1 LYLVSK
7 LKEFKFDPSLR
18 TGKGQEI
25 IPPPYFTDR
34 TIPFNYFYEQ
44 NPYVREQGKD
54 EHGKPI
60 IVNVQSGLAQTYGH
74 YIDHD
79 QYPVP
84 AGPTKNVANSR
95 QVPKDLLE
103 RTRAALDERPIWT
116 RRALIQRVAPY
127 YSDNS
132 LKIAI
137 QLVGYQFKGG
147 PFRDAVIRYG
157 VDPRTDPSYRVY
169 QTLAFKLDSLPV
181 DSTVKN
187 GVVRRMGREEARRSH
202 LWDGTSYCTNGKFWQ
217 ICDIRDPAL
226 LGLIEAAPLRD
237 TCDIVA
243 DGWYYAGTWS
253 KIKAFMKAKM
263 IAIQADR
270 LGSEADDVDDNKS
283 NDGSDDNNA
292 GNNDIEA
299 GEDGAAPGGGR
310 KTKRK
315 PGYIYDSVL
324 LEKLAQWKDIPPDAD
339 KRYMVNVISLLYG
352 LEDVAGLEGLRY
364 RYRPRADFRDPLT
377 AMGFGSKRPRRRRPL
392 PGLGELA
399 DAAAGSSFTIKA
411 RAKGKRP
418 TSSHPSDDG
427 LGRDAASS
435 RSSSSPP
442 SDDDERDADRRSGS
456 DDGEDGEGATSSQE
470 PQYPDDAWAHIL
482 DSDLDSSSDQADE
495 DENDEE
501 GVVDDEGDEDENNT
515 MAMIPEEEAETHSVG
530 DNKAA
535 GQGALEEEGGKE
547 IEQQDVDMHNAD
559 D

>member
-1 LYLVSK
+1 M
-7 LKEFKFDPSLR
+7 
-18 TGKGQEI
+18 
-25 IPPPYFTDR
+25 
-34 TIPFNYFYEQ
+34 
-44 NPYVREQGKD
+44 REQGKD

-60 IVNVQSGLAQTYGH
+60 VVNVQSGLAQTYGH

-103 RTRAALDERPIWT
+103 RTRAALEERPIWT

-157 VDPRTDPSYRVY
+157 VDPRTDPAYRVY

-181 DSTVKN
+181 DSMVKN
-187 GVVRRMGREEARRSH
+187 GVVRRMGREEARHSH

-270 LGSEADDVDDNKS
+270 LGSEADDIDEDDAKS
-283 NDGSDDNNA
+283 NNA
-292 GNNDIEA
+292 GEDDNAGNEGTEA
-299 GEDGAAPGGGR
+299 GEAAVPSGGR
-310 KTKRK
+310 KTRRK

-377 AMGFGSKRPRRRRPL
+377 AMGFGSKRPRRRPL
-392 PGLGELA
+392 PGL
-399 DAAAGSSFTIKA
+399 AAAEASGSASAAKA
-411 RAKGKRP
+411 RVKAKHSAGRRAEDGGVGEDAGLLSA
-418 TSSHPSDDG
+418 SSSGDEDGEDDG
-427 LGRDAASS
+427 S
-435 RSSSSPP
+435 
-442 SDDDERDADRRSGS
+442 RRSGS
-456 DDGEDGEGATSSQE
+456 DGEDGEHVQGGGSASNQTQ
-470 PQYPDDAWAHIL
+470 QYPDDAWAHIL
-482 DSDLDSSSDQADE
+482 DSDLDSSSEADE
-495 DENDEE
+495 DEVENDVDDDDDVD
-501 GVVDDEGDEDENNT
+501 GGGDDEGDEDET
-515 MAMIPEEEAETHSVG
+515 MAMIPEEGGNGVEKQQLGAAEAERE
-530 DNKAA
+530 
-535 GQGALEEEGGKE
+535 QEG
-547 IEQQDVDMHNAD
+547 EQQDVDMRHGD